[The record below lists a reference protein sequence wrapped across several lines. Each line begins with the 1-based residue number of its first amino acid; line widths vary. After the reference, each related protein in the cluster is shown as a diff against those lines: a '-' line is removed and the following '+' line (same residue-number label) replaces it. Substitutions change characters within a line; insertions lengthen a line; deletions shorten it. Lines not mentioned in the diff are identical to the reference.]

1 MRAEGDA
8 LGRAEAVKGSNGAG
22 RLLAG
27 LRLPGARSRAPAAVP
42 AARAAPLMGSCYF
55 LSVCSSAVFNY
66 PFLLHPAPLK
76 NPNLFGLK
84 PLWPIIPAGFCG

>member
-27 LRLPGARSRAPAAVP
+27 LKA
-42 AARAAPLMGSCYF
+42 
-55 LSVCSSAVFNY
+55 SAVD
-66 PFLLHPAPLK
+66 A
-76 NPNLFGLK
+76 
-84 PLWPIIPAGFCG
+84 AGIYS